1 MSTNNRLIIK
11 ITHDNL
17 PQIKDRYPFIYLEH
31 GRVEIDDSSV
41 KWIGSRNF
49 VVRLPVATIG
59 TILLGPG
66 TSVTHEAIKVLSA
79 ANTTVCWVGEDS
91 LLFYAIS
98 QSPTSDTRK
107 IRTQMNL
114 ASSSHKRLEVARR
127 MFAFRFPETDI
138 SDMSLNELMG
148 MEGVRVRALYEQK
161 AQEYGVGWS
170 GRRYVPGQFEMSD
183 FTNKILSAANTALY
197 SLILSVIVS
206 MGYSPHLGFI
216 HTGSPLPFVYD
227 IADLYK
233 ADLCVDFAF
242 HMTSCC
248 EGEYDRREILDS
260 FRGRVSDYSLF
271 ERVPTDIKKIL
282 GENQ

>member
-1 MSTNNRLIIK
+1 
-11 ITHDNL
+11 
-17 PQIKDRYPFIYLEH
+17 
-31 GRVEIDDSSV
+31 
-41 KWIGSRNF
+41 
-49 VVRLPVATIG
+49 
-59 TILLGPG
+59 
-66 TSVTHEAIKVLSA
+66 
-79 ANTTVCWVGEDS
+79 
-91 LLFYAIS
+91 
-98 QSPTSDTRK
+98 
-107 IRTQMNL
+107 
-114 ASSSHKRLEVARR
+114 
-127 MFAFRFPETDI
+127 
-138 SDMSLNELMG
+138 
-148 MEGVRVRALYEQK
+148 
-161 AQEYGVGWS
+161 
-170 GRRYVPGQFEMSD
+170 
-183 FTNKILSAANTALY
+183 
-197 SLILSVIVS
+197 